1 MSRAERKQL
10 VEKDNRDLSIKRQ
23 CELLDVHRS
32 GLYYRPCPEKERDH
46 ELMQLID
53 QRFLKTPYYGSRRMA
68 GWLKRQGYQVERKKV
83 RNLMK
88 RMGLRAVR
96 PKPRLSIPGDGHSVY
111 PYLLRNLRITH
122 PGQVWATDI
131 TYVPMEKGHMYL
143 IAIMDLYSRYVVNWS
158 LSNTLDSQW
167 VRNVVEEAIDQHGAP
182 EIMNSDQGAQF
193 TSEPYLSL
201 LKAHDVKISMDGKG
215 RAIDNIFI
223 ERLWRSV
230 KYEEIYA
237 RPAGDGL
244 ELYRN
249 LKQYF
254 WRFNEEDPK
263 EALGYQTA
271 SEYYYEKEKA
281 A

>member
-1 MSRAERKQL
+1 MSRQERKQL
-10 VEKDNRDLSIKRQ
+10 VDKDNRDLSIKRQ

-32 GLYYRPCPEKERDH
+32 GLYYQPCPEKQEDH
-46 ELMQLID
+46 ELMQVID
-53 QRFLKTPYYGSRRMA
+53 KRFLKTPHYGSRRMA
-68 GWLKRQGYQVERKKV
+68 GWLRQQGYQVKRKRV
-83 RNLMK
+83 RSLMN
-88 RMGLRAVR
+88 RMGLRALR
-96 PKPRLSIPGDGHSVY
+96 PKPKLSIPGKGHPVY
-111 PYLLRNLRITH
+111 PYLLRNLTITR

-143 IAIMDLYSRYVVNWS
+143 MAIMDLYSRYVVNWS
-158 LSNTLDSQW
+158 LSNTMDSKW
-167 VRNVVEEAIDQHGAP
+167 VSNVVEEAIDQHGAP
-182 EIMNSDQGAQF
+182 EIMNSDQGSQF
-193 TSEPYLSL
+193 TSEPYLAL
-201 LKAHDVKISMDGKG
+201 LKSHDVKISMDGKG

-237 RPAGDGL
+237 RPARDGL

-271 SEYYYEKEKA
+271 SEYYYEKA

>member
-1 MSRAERKQL
+1 MNREERKKL
-10 VEKDNRDLSIKRQ
+10 VEKDHQYLSIKRQ
-23 CELLDVHRS
+23 CDLLSVHRS
-32 GLYYRPCPEKERDH
+32 GLYYKPCRVKEQDH

-53 QRFLKTPYYGSRRMA
+53 KRFLKTPYYGSRRMA
-68 GWLKRQGYQVERKKV
+68 GWLRHQGYQVNRKKV
-83 RNLMK
+83 RNLMS
-88 RMGLRAVR
+88 RMGLRAIR
-96 PKPRLSIPGDGHSVY
+96 PKPRLSIPGNGHPVY
-111 PYLLRNLRITH
+111 PYRLRNLSIER

-158 LSNTLDSQW
+158 LSNTMDSEW
-167 VRNVVEEAIDQHGAP
+167 VSHVVTEAIHQHGAP

-193 TSEPYLSL
+193 TSEPYLAV

-215 RAIDNIFI
+215 RAVDNVFV

-237 RPAGDGL
+237 RPASDGL

-249 LKQYF
+249 LTEYF

-271 SEYYYEKEKA
+271 SKYYYGKA